1 MLILNPDLPGERH
14 EEMIERVRSIITE
27 AGGTVDHL
35 NDWGR
40 RKIAFPIDRQ
50 ADGTF
55 IVITCHADA
64 ATLDEVERV
73 MTISKDVVLRST
85 RIKLSRAQ
93 TEFAMANGAPAP
105 VDERPEPDSRPRG
118 GPRGPRRRPR

>member
-1 MLILNPDLPGERH
+1 
-14 EEMIERVRSIITE
+14 MIERVRSIITE

-55 IVITCHADA
+55 IVITCHAEA

-73 MTISKDVVLRST
+73 VTISKDVVLRST
-85 RIKLSRAQ
+85 RIKLSRTQ

-105 VDERPEPDSRPRG
+105 LDERPEPDSRPRG